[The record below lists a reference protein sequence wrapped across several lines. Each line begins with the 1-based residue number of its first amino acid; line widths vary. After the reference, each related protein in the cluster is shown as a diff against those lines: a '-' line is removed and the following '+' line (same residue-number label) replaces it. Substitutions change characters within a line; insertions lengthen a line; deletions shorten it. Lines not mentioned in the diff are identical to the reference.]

1 MKNCRSSHYSI
12 FVNISMVSFL
22 YSGRLS
28 EYVRFLAHATQ
39 FCTSRLCFF
48 YLSSG
53 RSEIDKSVD
62 AIWDIRILHFK
73 SCKEEFLCLPNAVSI
88 SLLLEYIIRVL
99 SLNFYYKW
107 YYFSDLLEFNCDISH
122 TDIYATVTF
131 FYCFIK
137 VPQYIKTCTLLDTTS
152 QDLNAKNVNL
162 LYFFQ
167 L

>member
-1 MKNCRSSHYSI
+1 MCVFWHTLRNSVPVVY
-12 FVNISMVSFL
+12 VFL
-22 YSGRLS
+22 FKLRTL
-28 EYVRFLAHATQ
+28 RDRQNL
-39 FCTSRLCFF
+39 L
-48 YLSSG
+48 
-53 RSEIDKSVD
+53 
-62 AIWDIRILHFK
+62 IRILHFK

-107 YYFSDLLEFNCDISH
+107 YYFSDLLEFNSDISH

>member
-1 MKNCRSSHYSI
+1 M
-12 FVNISMVSFL
+12 
-22 YSGRLS
+22 
-28 EYVRFLAHATQ
+28 
-39 FCTSRLCFF
+39 
-48 YLSSG
+48 
-53 RSEIDKSVD
+53 
-62 AIWDIRILHFK
+62 
-73 SCKEEFLCLPNAVSI
+73 PNAVSI

-107 YYFSDLLEFNCDISH
+107 YYFSDLLEFNSDKSH

-137 VPQYIKTCTLLDTTS
+137 VPQYIKTCTLLDTAS

>member
-1 MKNCRSSHYSI
+1 MCVFWHTLRNSVPVVY
-12 FVNISMVSFL
+12 VFL
-22 YSGRLS
+22 FKLRTL
-28 EYVRFLAHATQ
+28 RDRQNL
-39 FCTSRLCFF
+39 L
-48 YLSSG
+48 
-53 RSEIDKSVD
+53 
-62 AIWDIRILHFK
+62 IRILHFK
-73 SCKEEFLCLPNAVSI
+73 SCKEEFLCLPNAVSM
-88 SLLLEYIIRVL
+88 SFLLEYIIRVL

-107 YYFSDLLEFNCDISH
+107 YYFSDLLEFNSDISH

>member
-1 MKNCRSSHYSI
+1 MCVFWHTLRNSVPVVYVFLFKLRTLRDRQNLLMQYGI
-12 FVNISMVSFL
+12 FEFCILKVVKKSF
-22 YSGRLS
+22 Y
-28 EYVRFLAHATQ
+28 ACQ
-39 FCTSRLCFF
+39 
-48 YLSSG
+48 
-53 RSEIDKSVD
+53 
-62 AIWDIRILHFK
+62 
-73 SCKEEFLCLPNAVSI
+73 NAVSI

>member
-1 MKNCRSSHYSI
+1 M
-12 FVNISMVSFL
+12 
-22 YSGRLS
+22 
-28 EYVRFLAHATQ
+28 
-39 FCTSRLCFF
+39 
-48 YLSSG
+48 
-53 RSEIDKSVD
+53 
-62 AIWDIRILHFK
+62 HFK
-73 SCKEEFLCLPNAVSI
+73 SCKEEFLCLPIAVSI

-107 YYFSDLLEFNCDISH
+107 YYFSDLLEFNSDISH

>member
-48 YLSSG
+48 FYLSSG

-88 SLLLEYIIRVL
+88 SLLFEYIIRVL

-131 FYCFIK
+131 FT
-137 VPQYIKTCTLLDTTS
+137 VLLRYLNTS
-152 QDLNAKNVNL
+152 RLVL
-162 LYFFQ
+162 F
-167 L
+167 